1 MGNLKFMILSAKQVA
16 ILKDALRAYLAMRT
30 EEYHEKPDLKKA
42 QIIDDINGCLDL
54 FVIGKTPDSK
64 IKKRV
69 DKFVKSIKVV
79 KH

>member
-1 MGNLKFMILSAKQVA
+1 MGKLKFMILNEKQVA
-16 ILKDALRAYLAMRT
+16 IVKDALRAYLTMRT

-42 QIIDDINGCLDL
+42 QIMDDINECLDL
-54 FVIGKTPDSK
+54 FVVGKTPDSK

-79 KH
+79 KD

>member
-1 MGNLKFMILSAKQVA
+1 MGKLKFMILNEKQVA
-16 ILKDALRAYLAMRT
+16 TVKDALRAYLALRT

-42 QIIDDINGCLDL
+42 QIMDDINECLDL
-54 FVIGKTPDSK
+54 FVVGKTPDSK

-79 KH
+79 KD